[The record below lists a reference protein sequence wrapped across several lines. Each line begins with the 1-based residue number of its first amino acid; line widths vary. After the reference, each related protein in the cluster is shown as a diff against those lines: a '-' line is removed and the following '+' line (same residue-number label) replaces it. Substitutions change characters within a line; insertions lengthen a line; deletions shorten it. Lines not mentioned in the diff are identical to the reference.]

1 MFATYKA
8 RELDLDSVSLP
19 DYSTLEKPLVE
30 VFTLYSSICPAC
42 GYMLSAAQ
50 QACKELDGQ
59 VDLIEYRITN
69 PENVARMLKLGI
81 RNLPSILINGE
92 LKFSSLIPSNRE
104 LVEEIRK
111 HIWFD
116 GTSPGGRLFR
126 QRQDNSH
133 HSSSASADCRW
144 LACGDYN
151 QWAG

>member
-1 MFATYKA
+1 VREPQTARMVVATY
-8 RELDLDSVSLP
+8 RPQELDLDLVSLP

-30 VFTLYSSICPAC
+30 VFTLDSSICPAC

-50 QACKELDGQ
+50 RACKELDGQ
-59 VDLIEYRITN
+59 VDLMEYRITN

-111 HIWFD
+111 HI
-116 GTSPGGRLFR
+116 
-126 QRQDNSH
+126 
-133 HSSSASADCRW
+133 
-144 LACGDYN
+144 
-151 QWAG
+151 